1 MWQLTTSLHSPIF
14 VNHFFGFIFCI
25 FISDNINKNILD
37 QKRGLTHYTWP
48 SFLDLYLSEAFAKIT
63 TKQNLHSEYLDMYMS
78 FPEKESS
85 LFSKVTLHK
94 ETAVSKRYSSTT

>member
-63 TKQNLHSEYLDMYMS
+63 TKKNLHSEYLDMYMS